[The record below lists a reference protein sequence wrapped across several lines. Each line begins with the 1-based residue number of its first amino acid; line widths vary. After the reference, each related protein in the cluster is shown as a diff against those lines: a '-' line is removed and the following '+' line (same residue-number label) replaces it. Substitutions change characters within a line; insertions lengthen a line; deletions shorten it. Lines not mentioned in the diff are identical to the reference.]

1 MGCAELITVGDESLT
16 AEQWGS
22 RVGISAT
29 AMRDRFA
36 RVARGKLSLVDAV
49 RQGTERK
56 QRHEPLSRVMLAAI
70 DHLPLED
77 DEFTQEVLAR
87 HPHGLPLK
95 YIAEILGVT
104 VEGAEQAI
112 KRALA
117 AAAHKA
123 RGARSDVREALHE
136 VDRLRSKPAF
146 DQHCDYSTEAR
157 GPSASTRK
165 RARKAERAALERQV
179 NTPMCPHEL
188 GGEP

>member
-1 MGCAELITVGDESLT
+1 MGCAELITVGNESLT

-36 RVARGKLSLVDAV
+36 RVANGKLTLVDAV

-70 DHLPLED
+70 DHLPLEE

-95 YIAEILGVT
+95 HLAEILGVT

-117 AAAHKA
+117 SAAFKA
-123 RGARSDVREALHE
+123 RGARAGVREALQE
-136 VDRLRSKPAF
+136 VDRLRGKPAL
-146 DQHCDYSTEAR
+146 DQHCDYSAEGH

-165 RARKAERAALERQV
+165 RARKAERAALERAALERQV
-179 NTPMCPHEL
+179 NKEQ
-188 GGEP
+188 GGK